1 MIGWPGPQNRF
12 MRNDCRSIAEA
23 IGDADGVVS
32 ALGYS
37 GFNLGAHWERCLTSH
52 VAIHGLPD
60 AMLSDAAM
68 RLLTPCARI
77 TKRG

>member
-1 MIGWPGPQNRF
+1 MIRWPGPKDRF
-12 MRNDCRSIAEA
+12 MRNDCRSITEA

-37 GFNLGAHWERCLTSH
+37 GFNLGANWNCLTSH

-60 AMLSDAAM
+60 AMLSDAPM

-77 TKRG
+77 ASETG